1 MRVQL
6 NQHDNTGNTG
16 GYSSM
21 APTAGRIIW
30 PDAVAFREAIQNPSH
45 ALGDFELQRANVAL
59 DKRGLPVAYSG
70 RFAVVFKLQTAGG
83 EAWALRCFT
92 SPGGTEAEGGV
103 ERGDRY
109 RVIAS
114 HLSKLGDAF
123 VPFRYIEQGIK
134 VGRDW
139 FPVVAM
145 QWAGGMTLGRWV
157 EAHRHDP
164 DALHRLCGALT
175 RLLETLE
182 GAGIAHGDWQHDNL
196 LVEDDGASVTL
207 VDYDGLF
214 VPELEGLPAPEIG
227 HANYQH
233 PARTTAHFGPG
244 LDRFAC
250 LVIQTAL
257 LGIARDPGLWDRF
270 ADGES
275 LLFKKADLADP
286 AHARVFDELRAVAEL
301 YDDEDLANS
310 LARLT
315 DALKAGPQSALLPAV
330 AATPAPVRA
339 PRPKTANASGGAR
352 PAEFAW
358 GGAAVGGK
366 WWLDEG
372 RETVTLRQTPRTTP
386 LWNGFSPTASA
397 QQMTAVPYTFIA
409 RATSADALQAES
421 KFLWQARLGAA
432 IMLAFAAL
440 FLVSL
445 FGGGRTF
452 PFYLFFWV
460 FNLATLGYNRWPR
473 RKIYDELNAQIAQ
486 MEKLTDERRAQIL
499 QKTRGAYPQNA
510 TIPNLGSA
518 SDFVNEKLMNTT
530 INSAGGYMGLPINVV
545 RELRAEGIANA
556 LHLRGR
562 TAIPGI
568 HDYQMTALQQWVHD
582 LEINAANEYRRNLM
596 AQRPSVSADVS
607 RLEQEAQEFERE
619 RDRLARERDQFPD
632 VAFGAYLRRLVGMGE
647 APVVGN
653 AGGAGTP

>member
-6 NQHDNTGNTG
+6 NQNDNLGNNN
-16 GYSSM
+16 GYSSV
-21 APTAGRIIW
+21 APSAGRILW
-30 PDAVAFREAIQNPSH
+30 PDAVAFREAIQNPSL
-45 ALGDFELQRANVAL
+45 ALGDFELQRANVAV

-70 RFAVVFKLQTAGG
+70 RFAVVFKLQTATG

-92 SPGGTEAEGGV
+92 SPGDGESGV

-123 VPFRYIEQGIK
+123 VPFRYVEQGIK
-134 VGRDW
+134 VGREW

-145 QWAGGMTLGRWV
+145 QWASGTTLGRWV
-157 EAHRHDP
+157 EGRRHEP
-164 DALHRLCGALT
+164 DALHRLCGSLT

-182 GAGIAHGDWQHDNL
+182 NAGIAHGDWQHDNL
-196 LVEDDGASVTL
+196 LVEDDGESVTL

-214 VPELEGLPAPEIG
+214 VPELAGLPAPEIG

-233 PARTTAHFGPG
+233 PARTSAHFGPG

-257 LGIARDPGLWDRF
+257 LGVARDPGLWDRF

-275 LLFKKADLADP
+275 FLFKKADLADP
-286 AHARVFDELRAVAEL
+286 AHSRVFEELRAVAEL
-301 YDDEDLANS
+301 YDDEELADS
-310 LARLT
+310 LARLL
-315 DALKAGPQSALLPAV
+315 DAIKAGPQSALLPVV
-330 AATPAPVRA
+330 AASPAPVRIA
-339 PRPKTANASGGAR
+339 KPKQAAR

-372 RETVTLRQTPRTTP
+372 RETVTLRQKPRPASGT
-386 LWNGFSPTASA
+386 WSGFSQTASM
-397 QQMTAVPYTFIA
+397 QQMTAVPNTFIA
-409 RATSADALQAES
+409 RATSVDALQAES
-421 KFLWQARLGAA
+421 KYLWQARMGAA
-432 IMLAFAAL
+432 VMLFFALL
-440 FLVSL
+440 FLWSL
-445 FGGGRTF
+445 FSSKMGF

-499 QKTRGAYPQNA
+499 QKRRGGYPQA
-510 TIPNLGSA
+510 APVPNLGSA
-518 SDFVNEKLMNTT
+518 NDFVNEKLINTP
-530 INSAGGYMGLPINVV
+530 ISGLGGYTGFPLTVV
-545 RELRAEGIANA
+545 RELRANGIENA
-556 LHLRGR
+556 LQLRGR
-562 TAIPGI
+562 AAIPGLQTYHLTVI
-568 HDYQMTALQQWVHD
+568 QQWVHD
-582 LEINAANEYRRNLM
+582 LEMDAASEYRKLM
-596 AQRPSVSADVS
+596 AQRPGVSADVS

-632 VAFGAYLRRLVGMGE
+632 VAFGGYLRRLVGLSE
-647 APVVGN
+647 ASPSGN
-653 AGGAGTP
+653 SGGGASPAGSP